1 MDDRKKHPELVG
13 GSFRGEV
20 DIMRFR
26 ILAFS
31 LSLSLLI
38 AGCGDEPF
46 SDKTTLR
53 FSFWGGFLELAA
65 WKEMKKTFEEKH
77 PDVHLKL
84 EYSPGSDNP
93 SNLVSRMLAGSAADV
108 MMIDD
113 DGLCFLASKGYL
125 ESLDNW
131 IERDR
136 EELNLDE
143 FLPTAMDSTLVKGT
157 HYALPFEGFCQLVYI
172 GLDLFKGAGI
182 PLPEKDWTWDDFV
195 DIAYKLT
202 VDKDGDGRVDQ
213 FGALFYANTLDS
225 LSVLASYG
233 ACWMNGEMTKIAID
247 SPEARQALDVYVDL
261 LFRKKSMPTTGEQSL
276 RDGTVMMLTG
286 KVGMVMA
293 PAYAMIAMKSIEG
306 RQWDVFHMPSG
317 SRGKA
322 TRVSWDGIGIYTE
335 ISEEKKRIAW
345 DWIKHV
351 LSSDSQQVIG
361 RSAAAMPVRA
371 DDVCASFIDPKSPQ
385 HEERFLEAIL
395 EYAVLMP
402 QMLAT
407 KRWRMEAESVLQV
420 FASAEL
426 NQWGR
431 AILRGETPEESNY
444 AGNPIN
450 WMSPEKALFLCQERC
465 QAIVD
470 QFTERGY

>member
-1 MDDRKKHPELVG
+1 
-13 GSFRGEV
+13 
-20 DIMRFR
+20 
-26 ILAFS
+26 
-31 LSLSLLI
+31 
-38 AGCGDEPF
+38 
-46 SDKTTLR
+46 
-53 FSFWGGFLELAA
+53 
-65 WKEMKKTFEEKH
+65 
-77 PDVHLKL
+77 
-84 EYSPGSDNP
+84 
-93 SNLVSRMLAGSAADV
+93 
-108 MMIDD
+108 
-113 DGLCFLASKGYL
+113 
-125 ESLDNW
+125 
-131 IERDR
+131 
-136 EELNLDE
+136 
-143 FLPTAMDSTLVKGT
+143 VKGT

-172 GLDLFKGAGI
+172 GLDLFKEAGI

-195 DIAYKLT
+195 DIANKLT

-213 FGALFYANTLDS
+213 FGALFFANTFDS

-233 ACWMNGEMTKIAID
+233 ARWMNGEMTKITID

-261 LFRKKSMPTTGEQSL
+261 LFRKKSMPTAGEQSL

-371 DDVCASFIDPKSPQ
+371 DDVCASFIDPNSPQ

-431 AILRGETPEESNY
+431 AILRGETPDESNY

-450 WMSPEKALFLCQERC
+450 WMPPEKALFLCQERC